1 MKCELCKHLQTN
13 KKNSTQPDFFCT
25 KAKRAIKQPWI
36 EQSWCP
42 KKTKQKKIKKYDQD
56 FTLQTNHLEMK
67 LIQKIADKG
76 NIKTLQGYL
85 QGLNSRS
92 KQKTTF
98 NIPIIRAFIKE
109 KIANLEK
116 QNGKTS

>member
-1 MKCELCKHLQTN
+1 MDCQKCNDLVIDNTNPKQTTFACGVNSQIILNPAN
-13 KKNSTQPDFFCT
+13 KQ
-25 KAKRAIKQPWI
+25 R
-36 EQSWCP
+36 WCP

-56 FTLQTNHLEMK
+56 FTLQTNHLEMQ

-98 NIPIIRAFIKE
+98 DIPIVRIFIKE